1 MFNLMEALPQ
11 ILPKAI
17 RWAEERSEEILG
29 NEAALNSEE
38 VLIAQ
43 NVGVSQ
49 PELIRYLIID
59 ELPLPE
65 DEELK
70 QAALATGLLGPTMI
84 GLTLGHGIYFCNKA
98 KTMRL
103 LAHECRHVYQYERA
117 GSISNYLPSYLQ
129 QVAMHGYDNAPYEID
144 ARNYEKVSY
153 S

>member
-1 MFNLMEALPQ
+1 MEALPQ

-17 RWAEERSEEILG
+17 RWAEDRSEEILG
-29 NEAALNSEE
+29 SGTALNSEE

-43 NVGVSQ
+43 KVGVSQ
-49 PELIRYLIID
+49 PELIRFLMID

-84 GLTLGHGIYFCNKA
+84 GLTLGHGIYFCSKT

-103 LAHECRHVYQYERA
+103 LAHECRHVYQYEQA
-117 GSISNYLPSYLQ
+117 GSISNYLPGYLH
-129 QVAMHGYDNAPYEID
+129 QVALHGYHNAPYEVD